1 MTEPLANIHE
11 YSVSELAFA
20 LKRSVEDRF
29 GHVRVRGELSGVKVA
44 ASGHLYA
51 GLKDEGAVLDVVC
64 WRGQLA
70 RLGFRPED
78 GLEVIATGKLTT
90 YPARS
95 KYQLVIERLEP
106 AGIGALMALF
116 EERRRKLAAEGL
128 FDATRKRPLPF
139 LPDIVAVVT
148 SPTGAVIRDI
158 LHRLRERF
166 ARRVLLW
173 PVLVQGERAAEQV
186 AAAIRGLNDLSQA
199 GRLPRPDVII
209 VARGGGS
216 IEDLWPFNEE
226 VVVRAVARSRIP
238 VISAVGHETDTTL
251 IDHVA
256 DRRAPTPSAAA
267 EMAVPVRGE
276 LIERVRDL
284 STRLGGAASRLL
296 GRLRDRLG
304 AAAAH
309 VARPRDLLLMPRQRL
324 DELAERLPRALI
336 AGTRERRLRLTRVA
350 AGLVPSRLRQHWRY
364 EYRALDD
371 AARRLSKTL
380 SRAMEDR
387 RHRLEAAAR
396 LLESLSYRAVLARGF
411 VVIRDARG
419 GVVARAACLHAGERV
434 EAEFP
439 DGRRSMRVLGDAPSP
454 PSGEGPADAPG
465 AAGRKK
471 GSGAAARSARG
482 RRRGTSEDAQGQLL

>member
-1 MTEPLANIHE
+1 MTDPLPNVHE

-29 GHVRVRGELSGVKVA
+29 GHVRVRGELSGVKIA

-70 RLGFRPED
+70 RMGFRPED
-78 GLEVIATGKLTT
+78 GLEVIATGRLTT

-106 AGIGALMALF
+106 AGVGALMALLD
-116 EERRRKLAAEGL
+116 ERRKKLAAEGL
-128 FDATRKRPLPF
+128 FAQERKRPLPF

-158 LHRLRERF
+158 LHRLAERF
-166 ARRVLLW
+166 PRRVLLW
-173 PVLVQGERAAEQV
+173 PVLVQGEGAAEQV
-186 AAAIRGLNDLSQA
+186 AAAVRGLNELSQA

-226 VVVRAVARSRIP
+226 AVVRAVAESRIP

-251 IDHVA
+251 IDHAA
-256 DRRAPTPSAAA
+256 DRRAPTPTAAA

-276 LIERVRDL
+276 LI
-284 STRLGGAASRLL
+284 A
-296 GRLRDRLG
+296 RLRDLDARLDGAMARLVMRLG
-304 AAAAH
+304 DRLKAAAAH
-309 VARPRDLLLMPRQRL
+309 LARPRDLLLVPRQRL
-324 DELAERLPRALI
+324 DELGERLPRALI
-336 AGTRERRLRLTRVA
+336 AGTREKRLRLTRAA

-364 EYRALDD
+364 ERRGLDE
-371 AARRLSKTL
+371 AAHRLSKALARTL
-380 SRAMEDR
+380 EER
-387 RHRLEAAAR
+387 RQRLESATR
-396 LLESLSYRAVLARGF
+396 LLESLSYKAVLARGF
-411 VVIRDARG
+411 AVIRRPDG
-419 GVVARAACLHAGERV
+419 TVVARAERLSYGERV
-434 EAEFP
+434 RAEFF
-439 DGRRSMRVLGDAPSP
+439 DGWRPMRVEADERVSQSSPATPSP
-454 PSGEGPADAPG
+454 NPRAGKSRRAGGEGG
-465 AAGRKK
+465 GQGR
-471 GSGAAARSARG
+471 
-482 RRRGTSEDAQGQLL
+482 LF